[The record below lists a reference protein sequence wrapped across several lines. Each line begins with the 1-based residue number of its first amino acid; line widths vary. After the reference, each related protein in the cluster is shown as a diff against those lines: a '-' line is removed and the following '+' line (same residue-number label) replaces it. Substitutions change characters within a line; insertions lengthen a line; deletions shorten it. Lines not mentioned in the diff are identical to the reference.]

1 VGVSDHQ
8 SDQSE
13 RRQAKQSRQE
23 LRDLLIRAGRDILAE
38 EGLHTGSSNLT
49 FKRVFERVERTS
61 GMRYT
66 NASVIRRV
74 WENQAEYQ
82 ADVLMAVAHDESRPE
97 TEVTLQAAASALDGR
112 DLSTPE
118 GRAGALRELCRVGGN
133 ANARAIA
140 ESANWTLWIN
150 VVALGTTSANP
161 ELQER
166 IRTDLAEG
174 YETVSRF
181 WESVYDGLGAVLGLR
196 LRAPWTLQHFTNAAS
211 SYSQGCSI
219 RQRVTGELELF
230 SLPTGPDGE
239 DQEWTLFGLG
249 FEALVLQFF
258 EWDPDHGTGEP
269 PGASPA

>member
-1 VGVSDHQ
+1 VSEQQ
-8 SDQSE
+8 SSQGE

-23 LRDLLIRAGRDILAE
+23 LRDLLVQAGRDILAE
-38 EGLHTGSSNLT
+38 EGLQIGSSNLT

-61 GMRYT
+61 GMRFS

-74 WENQAEYQ
+74 WQNQAEYQ
-82 ADVLMAVAHDESRPE
+82 VDVLMAVAHDESRPE
-97 TEVTLQAAASALDGR
+97 AEITLGAAASALDGR
-112 DLSTPE
+112 DLTTLE
-118 GRAGALRELCRVGGN
+118 GRTGALRELCRVGGN
-133 ANARAIA
+133 ANAGAIA

-150 VVALGTTSANP
+150 VVALGTTSSNP

-166 IRTDLAEG
+166 IRADLVEG
-174 YETVSRF
+174 YDTVSRF
-181 WESVYDGLGAVLGLR
+181 WESVYDGLSAVLGLR

-219 RQRVTGELELF
+219 RQRVTGELEVF

-239 DQEWTLFGLG
+239 DQDWTLFGLG

-258 EWDPDHGTGEP
+258 EWDPQHGTEGP
-269 PGASPA
+269 PGVPPA